1 MDASD
6 LNVFFRPKG
15 VAVIGASRIPG
26 KLGYGVVNNLIEHRY
41 NGPIYPVNPGADK
54 ILGQPAFA
62 SIQDVPNPLDL
73 AVIVVPAAAVAGEL
87 EACGQRGVKSVIII
101 SGGFREI
108 GPEGAEREEQ
118 IKAIAS
124 RYRIAV
130 LGPNCIGTID
140 THTPLNTTFVTGIP
154 NPGHIALVS
163 QSGAIAAALID
174 WARGA
179 GVGFSRIVSLG
190 NETCITEADMLVAI
204 AQDERTEVITAYIEG
219 VSDGRTFLDVA
230 SAIAR
235 ERPIIALKVGR
246 SSSAMKA
253 VASHTGALAGSEAA
267 YNAAFHRAG
276 VLRAD
281 KLEEMLDW
289 ARALAWQPLP
299 RGNRVG
305 ILTNAGGPGI
315 MALDALE
322 SYGMQLAPLSPET
335 KTYLKKRV
343 PAAASVGN
351 PVDVLAGSGPAT
363 YALCLDA
370 LLADETVDAVV
381 VIAAPQDWFAPVS
394 LAEVVGEVGNS
405 QLGRRKPILAAI
417 MGLASTSDATQ
428 VLHRRRIPNFAFPER
443 VGSTLGA
450 MWQRKQ
456 WLDSLDTEEKLAD
469 RPTPDRAAARAIITG
484 YRGWL
489 PDAPRD
495 ALLNAYSIP
504 IPPAGLAHDGKDAV
518 RLAEEIGYPV
528 AVKLSASRLT
538 HKSDLGGVALDIRDE
553 TGLQAAITAME
564 EQVAR
569 FQASGQ
575 DIGTVEG
582 FTVQRMEDGQVE
594 LIVGAVRDTQ
604 FGPLVMAGLGGTLVE
619 LRGDV
624 AFALAP
630 LSRQQADDLLDRT
643 HAGRLLDGYRGNEP
657 ADREAAIDVIL
668 KLSQAAVDFPDIA
681 EIEINPL
688 IVKGKGEGA
697 TAVDTRIRVTPQDG

>member
-1 MDASD
+1 
-6 LNVFFRPKG
+6 
-15 VAVIGASRIPG
+15 
-26 KLGYGVVNNLIEHRY
+26 
-41 NGPIYPVNPGADK
+41 
-54 ILGQPAFA
+54 
-62 SIQDVPNPLDL
+62 
-73 AVIVVPAAAVAGEL
+73 
-87 EACGQRGVKSVIII
+87 
-101 SGGFREI
+101 
-108 GPEGAEREEQ
+108 
-118 IKAIAS
+118 
-124 RYRIAV
+124 
-130 LGPNCIGTID
+130 
-140 THTPLNTTFVTGIP
+140 
-154 NPGHIALVS
+154 
-163 QSGAIAAALID
+163 
-174 WARGA
+174 
-179 GVGFSRIVSLG
+179 
-190 NETCITEADMLVAI
+190 
-204 AQDERTEVITAYIEG
+204 
-219 VSDGRTFLDVA
+219 
-230 SAIAR
+230 
-235 ERPIIALKVGR
+235 
-246 SSSAMKA
+246 
-253 VASHTGALAGSEAA
+253 
-267 YNAAFHRAG
+267 
-276 VLRAD
+276 
-281 KLEEMLDW
+281 
-289 ARALAWQPLP
+289 
-299 RGNRVG
+299 
-305 ILTNAGGPGI
+305 